1 MSYIIVAVL
10 FAVAGFVAGLLVG
23 KKNPSVASP
32 TFNNVT
38 TSSSS
43 YGRFASTAESLAQSA
58 EKLAEKK

>member
-23 KKNPSVASP
+23 KKNPSVAS
-32 TFNNVT
+32 
-38 TSSSS
+38 
-43 YGRFASTAESLAQSA
+43 TAENLAQSA